1 MCKGVFGAFQ
11 FRGHGG
17 NVNLT
22 ANAGCMMT
30 KDAFGVE
37 LMVLKA
43 GRARLKAPPPLVGH
57 RGK

>member
-1 MCKGVFGAFQ
+1 MI
-11 FRGHGG
+11 
-17 NVNLT
+17 
-22 ANAGCMMT
+22 T

-37 LMVLKA
+37 LMVLEV